1 MNESTIS
8 TLAAQPVVTAQTR
21 RWMIGILCVLSAQ
34 LLFGTTFAINK
45 LVINQSVD
53 PILLGFNRA
62 VLATLTLLPFYWR
75 RRKSAH
81 WSPADWRRALFIGA
95 GACAAAMI
103 LEYMG
108 TRYTTASNVS
118 LIISTEAVFS
128 IFLCVWI
135 LKEKLAIATV
145 IGGLAAAAGMGFVLL
160 DDIRGL
166 DVHFE
171 SHLFGDLL
179 VLGSVLCWG
188 LYTVNSKILVDR
200 SNATVTIF
208 FVTLFSALS
217 LGGINLFRGTLGQ
230 IGHMPT
236 PALLG
241 TVYLGV
247 FCSGFAHLLYFQ
259 ALQRLPASLVAL
271 TLTLLPVFGVV
282 FSIAL
287 LGERLT
293 WAQGAGAVVII
304 VGIGY
309 AVWPRNRT
317 HTTLEQ
323 FPPGQ

>member
-1 MNESTIS
+1 MNESPSASITS
-8 TLAAQPVVTAQTR
+8 PAPALTR
-21 RWMIGILCVLSAQ
+21 TRHWATGVLCVLAAQ
-34 LLFGTTFAINK
+34 LLFGTTFAFNK

-75 RRKSAH
+75 RRNSAA
-81 WSPADWRRALFIGA
+81 WSRADWRRAWFVGA
-95 GACAAAMI
+95 IACAAAMI

-128 IFLCVWI
+128 IFLCVLI
-135 LKEKLAIATV
+135 LKEKLVRPTLAGGIAA
-145 IGGLAAAAGMGFVLL
+145 LAGMGFVLL
-160 DDIRGL
+160 DDIRGV
-166 DVHFE
+166 DVHFA
-171 SHLFGDLL
+171 SHLSGDLL

-200 SNATVTIF
+200 SNATYTIF

-217 LGGINLFRGTLGQ
+217 LGGVNLARGTLGQ
-230 IGHMPT
+230 IGEMST
-236 PALLG
+236 PAWLG

-247 FCSGFAHLLYFQ
+247 FCSGLAHLLYFQ

-293 WAQGAGAVVII
+293 GARGAGAVVII
-304 VGIGY
+304 AGIAY
-309 AVWPRNRT
+309 AVWPRNQV
-317 HTTLEQ
+317 HPALEQ
-323 FPPGQ
+323 VPPGQ

>member
-1 MNESTIS
+1 M
-8 TLAAQPVVTAQTR
+8 
-21 RWMIGILCVLSAQ
+21 LCVLAAQ
-34 LLFGTTFAINK
+34 LLFGTTFAFNK
-45 LVINQSVD
+45 LVINQAVD

-75 RRKSAH
+75 RRNSAA
-81 WSPADWRRALFIGA
+81 WSRADWRRAVFVGA
-95 GACAAAMI
+95 AACATAMI

-128 IFLCVWI
+128 IFLCVLI
-135 LKEKLAIATV
+135 LKEKLMIPTAV
-145 IGGLAAAAGMGFVLL
+145 GGAAALAGMGFVLL
-160 DDIRGL
+160 DDIRSM
-166 DVHFE
+166 DVHFAP
-171 SHLFGDLL
+171 HLFGDLL

-200 SNATVTIF
+200 SNATYTIF

-217 LGGINLFRGTLGQ
+217 LGGVNYARGTLGR
-230 IGHMPT
+230 IGEMST
-236 PALLG
+236 QAWLG

-247 FCSGFAHLLYFQ
+247 FCSGLAHLLYFQ

-287 LGERLT
+287 LGESLT
-293 WAQGAGAVVII
+293 LAQGAGAAVI
-304 VGIGY
+304 VAGIAY
-309 AVWPRNRT
+309 AVWPRSEDRT
-317 HTTLEQ
+317 ALEQ
-323 FPPGQ
+323 VPPGQ